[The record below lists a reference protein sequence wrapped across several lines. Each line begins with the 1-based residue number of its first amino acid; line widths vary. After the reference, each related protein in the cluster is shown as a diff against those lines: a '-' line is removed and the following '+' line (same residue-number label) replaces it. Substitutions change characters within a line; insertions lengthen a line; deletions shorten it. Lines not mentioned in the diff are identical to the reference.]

1 MKVKVYNRK
10 ADHDPKQLLESLT
23 KETDLVRVQA
33 SDYHEPREEDLDFES
48 RILCGAETIMSDIN
62 KVLGIVDLEIF
73 MKHHI
78 YEKAFEK
85 GDLVEV
91 NDKLFLKS
99 DVGYIPAEIK

>member
-1 MKVKVYNRK
+1 
-10 ADHDPKQLLESLT
+10 
-23 KETDLVRVQA
+23 
-33 SDYHEPREEDLDFES
+33 
-48 RILCGAETIMSDIN
+48 MSDIN